1 MIVAA
6 ILGIALLQAR
16 AQSTPTANE
25 SLWQLHDDFVSSTDR
40 ADQIR
45 ILSEISKMK
54 PQSSRD
60 LDDLF
65 DLFARYPQS
74 ETRAAAVA
82 SINRIGPDDYA
93 FAPLLR
99 DYLSQPDPKTQ
110 FFAILAELRL
120 RDPKALPLIEQLAG
134 QKFAL
139 KSAGNTPFSGQ
150 RDAWWTQYEALDAL
164 AAWKGESAFKLVK
177 KQALAAPDVARILAA
192 RFWPKALPLFT
203 DWANSDRRN
212 RRNAAHQGLSA
223 DVPVANL
230 RPTRAAMLKLVLDSG
245 EPADVRHFLAIKVG
259 LCSDDAQV
267 ADLIQRRQKTAD
279 AQTKLYLLGAIF
291 ASRSPKAV
299 PLLENDLKTNP
310 DPAARRGAL
319 IELKEIA
326 SPADFR
332 TLALWTAQNDADAS
346 LRDFAQE
353 QVSASSATAA
363 AAAPAVESSSQTA
376 PNQAAK
382 PSASTQ

>member
-6 ILGIALLQAR
+6 ILSIALLQAR
-16 AQSTPTANE
+16 AQSAATANE

-40 ADQIR
+40 ADQFR
-45 ILSEISKMK
+45 ILSEISQTK
-54 PQSSRD
+54 PQSARD

-65 DLFARYPQS
+65 DLFARYPQK

-82 SINRIGPDDYA
+82 AINRISPDDYA

-120 RDPKALPLIEQLAG
+120 RDPKALPLIKELAE
-134 QKFAL
+134 QKFAI
-139 KSAGNTPFSGQ
+139 KSAANTPFSGQ

-164 AAWKGESAFKLVK
+164 AAWEGDDAFTLVK

-192 RFWPKALPLFT
+192 RFWPKALPLFA
-203 DWANSDRRN
+203 DWAASGRQN

-223 DVPVANL
+223 DVAAADL
-230 RPTRAAMLKLVLDSG
+230 LPTRAAMLKLVLDSG
-245 EPADVRHFLAIKVG
+245 EPADVRHFLALKVG

-267 ADLIQRRQKTAD
+267 AALIQKREKTAD
-279 AQTKLYLLGAIF
+279 AETKLYLLGAIF

-299 PLLENDLKTNP
+299 PLLEEDLKTNP

-326 SPADFR
+326 NPADFR
-332 TLALWTAQNDADAS
+332 TLALWAAQNDADPS
-346 LRDFAQE
+346 LRAYAQD
-353 QVSASSATAA
+353 QVSASSAAA
-363 AAAPAVESSSQTA
+363 VSPPSVKASTRAASGQTPNTPAAPR
-376 PNQAAK
+376 
-382 PSASTQ
+382 